1 MSKLLKVIAENFSIG
16 ESFGPHKIAD
26 LSGLD
31 IKVVQMG
38 LRRLAN
44 TEKLGMWWSM
54 SSPRYIYRSQD
65 EINQAK
71 QLANDRIDKYNL
83 KQKKYKVTW

>member
-16 ESFGPHKIAD
+16 DTFGPHEISN

-31 IKVVQMG
+31 IKVVHMG
-38 LRRLAN
+38 LRRLSN
-44 TEKLGMWWSM
+44 TEKLGSFRSM
-54 SSPRYIYRSQD
+54 DAPRYIYRSQD

-71 QLANDRIDKYNL
+71 QLANDTIDKYNL